1 MDEQLVVFA
10 ENAIRRYLGER
21 PESADTVEGIH
32 LWWIL
37 WPGLPESPVVTQ
49 IALERLE
56 TSGEM
61 ESVNVG
67 NQMLWRRP
75 RMSHPCRIDPDL
87 SGTVG

>member
-1 MDEQLVVFA
+1 MDEQLVAFA
-10 ENAIRRYLGER
+10 ESAIRIYLGER
-21 PESADTVEGIH
+21 PDSADTAEGIH
-32 LWWIL
+32 RWWIL

-49 IALERLE
+49 VALERLE

-75 RMSHPCRIDPDL
+75 RMSRPGKIDPDL
-87 SGTVG
+87 SGTVR